1 MEHTGIC
8 FIEETTIAGT
18 NHVANIHEIA
28 RQIPRDAQLTLEH
41 DDRNPYDPW
50 AVRVLDGQGNRLGY
64 VSCDCNEVVARLLD
78 GGKRVMGRLRHIAN
92 VEAWTRIE
100 MGVYLY
106 D

>member
-18 NHVANIHEIA
+18 NHVDNIHEIA
-28 RQIPRDAQLTLEH
+28 RHIPKDACFLLEH
-41 DDRNPYDPW
+41 DDRNPFDPW
-50 AVRVLDGQGNRLGY
+50 AVKVLDEQRNRLGY
-64 VSCDCNEVVARLLD
+64 VSCAHNEVIARLLD
-78 GGKRVMGRLRHIAN
+78 GGKKVVGRLKHIAN

>member
-18 NHVANIHEIA
+18 NHVDGIHEIA
-28 RQIPRDAQLTLEH
+28 RQLAPGAPLALEH

-50 AVRVLDGQGNRLGY
+50 AVRVLDGQGRRLGY
-64 VSCDCNEVVARLLD
+64 VSCDYNEVVARLLD
-78 GGKRVMGRLRHIAN
+78 GGKRVAGRLRHLAN

-100 MGVYLY
+100 MGVFLY